1 MALPTSQHNVTVRKL
16 SSTLNSYNTKVNTKL
31 GSKTDKVSGATN
43 GNFAGLDANGNL
55 TDSGKKASNFATS
68 AQGAKADSAIQGVK
82 VEGSAITPDSNKVV
96 NVTKSGLGLNN
107 VTNDAQVKRSEMGV
121 ANGVATLDSNGKI
134 PSSQIPG
141 SYDDV
146 VEGYYYNSKFYY
158 DSAHTQ
164 EITPESDKV
173 YVDVSANKTYRWS
186 GTQYVAI
193 GSDLALGE
201 TSSTAYR
208 GDRGKAAYDHSQLTS
223 GNPHNVSKSDV
234 GLGSVVNTGDSATP
248 VSGGTTKFT
257 TGGAFTELAKKVD
270 KENGK
275 GLSTEDYTT
284 SEKTKLSGIS
294 TGANKVEASSTNG
307 KIKIDGTDTTVY
319 SHPTTAGNK
328 HIPSGGSSGQF
339 LGYDSAG
346 TAKWV
351 NNPNTDTSVTDVA
364 NHYAPAEDAQAE
376 KDASGGS
383 ATQLPTSSTGT
394 LVQVVTG
401 IKMDAKGHVTGVLS
415 KGLWSPDNNTTYTNV
430 KLGSGSAT
438 AVLGTSPAFTA
449 SLSNYSLSGGNG
461 GFVFRYA
468 GHKFCH
474 FQMELNYEHRG
485 WKQSRTAYNLHYIE
499 LPILMNINFG
509 SPICRWFLNFGPQIG
524 YCVKDESRTITH
536 PFDCGLAA
544 GTGFYVDTKAGLYQ
558 LEIRY
563 DFSFGGVYGTTVT
576 DNYTMASPMD
586 LSINLAYMWHFK
598 KKK

>member
-284 SEKTKLSGIS
+284 SEKTKL
-294 TGANKVEASSTNG
+294 
-307 KIKIDGTDTTVY
+307 
-319 SHPTTAGNK
+319 
-328 HIPSGGSSGQF
+328 F
-339 LGYDSAG
+339 SAEF
-346 TAKWV
+346 AV
-351 NNPNTDTSVTDVA
+351 F
-364 NHYAPAEDAQAE
+364 
-376 KDASGGS
+376 
-383 ATQLPTSSTGT
+383 
-394 LVQVVTG
+394 
-401 IKMDAKGHVTGVLS
+401 LS
-415 KGLWSPDNNTTYTNV
+415 KKTHICLLICRSMLRYV
-430 KLGSGSAT
+430 KLYHIWES
-438 AVLGTSPAFTA
+438 
-449 SLSNYSLSGGNG
+449 
-461 GFVFRYA
+461 YA
-468 GHKFCH
+468 
-474 FQMELNYEHRG
+474 
-485 WKQSRTAYNLHYIE
+485 
-499 LPILMNINFG
+499 
-509 SPICRWFLNFGPQIG
+509 
-524 YCVKDESRTITH
+524 
-536 PFDCGLAA
+536 
-544 GTGFYVDTKAGLYQ
+544 
-558 LEIRY
+558 
-563 DFSFGGVYGTTVT
+563 
-576 DNYTMASPMD
+576 
-586 LSINLAYMWHFK
+586 
-598 KKK
+598 